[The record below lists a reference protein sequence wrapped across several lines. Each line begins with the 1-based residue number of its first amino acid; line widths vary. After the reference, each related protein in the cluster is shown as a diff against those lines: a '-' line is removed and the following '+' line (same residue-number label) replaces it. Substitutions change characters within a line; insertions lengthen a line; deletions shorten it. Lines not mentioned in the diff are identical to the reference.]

1 MREELATDQ
10 LVARMAARQHG
21 VVSVRQLAYAGV
33 GRSAISRRL
42 RAGRLHR
49 VYRGIYA
56 VGHPSLSREGRWL
69 AAVLA
74 CGPGAVLSHLCG
86 AALWELW
93 PWSLAVID
101 ITVPGLGGRA
111 HRSGIVL
118 HRSKTLGEHDT
129 TVRLGIPV
137 TTPDRT
143 IADLKHVLSRAQL
156 EKVIGR
162 AEALGLAVGRPLGLE
177 PDMTRSE
184 LERRFL
190 RLCRRHGLA
199 LPTVNARVGRLE
211 VDFLWPDSR
220 LIVEVDG
227 FRYHGGRSAFEAD
240 RARDVRLKL
249 LGYEVLR
256 FTHRHLHDDPQAVAA
271 AVAALAP
278 SSRYAG
284 RKRQKEGPA

>member
-1 MREELATDQ
+1 MREELATDE
-10 LVARMAARQHG
+10 VIARIAGRQHG
-21 VVSVRQLAYAGV
+21 VVAVRQLVEAGLDK
-33 GRSAISRRL
+33 SAISRRVS
-42 RAGRLHR
+42 AGRVHR
-49 VYRGIYA
+49 VHRGVYA
-56 VGHPSLSREGRWL
+56 VGHSALSREGRWL

-93 PWSLAVID
+93 PWSIAVID

-129 TVRLGIPV
+129 TVRRGIPV
-137 TTPDRT
+137 TTPART
-143 IADLKHVLSRAQL
+143 VADLRRVLSLAQL
-156 EKVIGR
+156 EKAIGR
-162 AEALGLAVGRPLGLE
+162 AEVLGFDVGPQPGLE

-190 RLCRRHGLA
+190 WICRRYGL
-199 LPTVNARVGRLE
+199 PRPEVNSRVGPFE
-211 VDFLWPDSR
+211 VDFLWAERR

-227 FRYHGGRSAFEAD
+227 FRYHGTRSAFEAD
-240 RARDVRLKL
+240 RARDVHLKL

-256 FTHRHLHDDPQAVAA
+256 FTYRQLMDEPRTVASTLL
-271 AVAALAP
+271 ALFG
-278 SSRYAG
+278 RYAAI
-284 RKRQKEGPA
+284 RRQT